1 MLDLMFKNLHFVS
14 SYVGKNQGVFIVE
27 WYDRRT
33 LYPMLIKSYN
43 HLHLVGDV
51 DSTFTNQD
59 VDKDYGLNIF
69 QMTSNNIE
77 IVKEIIT
84 RELLDFKRFH
94 VDMKDI
100 KNHVQ
105 WWGKHESKFPIIG
118 FFVKQILRIISSQ
131 IETKHIFSFVAILT
145 SLKTC

>member
-1 MLDLMFKNLHFVS
+1 MLV
-14 SYVGKNQGVFIVE
+14 
-27 WYDRRT
+27 
-33 LYPMLIKSYN
+33 KSYN

-59 VDKDYGLNIF
+59 VDKDYGLDIF
-69 QMTSNNIE
+69 QMFGNNIE

-100 KNHVQ
+100 KNLVQ
-105 WWGKHESKFPIIG
+105 WWEKHESKFPTIS
-118 FFVKQILRIISSQ
+118 FLAKQILRIIGSQ
-131 IETKHIFSFVAILT
+131 IETKQFFSFVAILT
-145 SLKTC
+145 NLRRC

>member
-94 VDMKDI
+94 VDM
-100 KNHVQ
+100 
-105 WWGKHESKFPIIG
+105 
-118 FFVKQILRIISSQ
+118 
-131 IETKHIFSFVAILT
+131 
-145 SLKTC
+145 